1 VTASP
6 EATEPAAPRTPS
18 GPPGAQ
24 PGPAPAT
31 TTSPG
36 GREPAPPPGLAD
48 ISARMRSARP
58 VFIVGEA
65 RSGSTL
71 LLHTLLKH
79 PTFAPLQ
86 ENLQESSFIVQAP
99 AAAGFATSPPRNLRR
114 FLLEDEDAWNGFLDS
129 IRPLRP
135 WLRAAAAAGRTLD
148 WQWRLG
154 PAVLVARSFAY
165 HAWQARGCERLLEKT
180 PDHVHH
186 IAQLDRAFPRARLL
200 YAYRHPVDVYS
211 SYRRRGRVDPKA
223 AWARIGPE
231 EFSVRYRERT
241 ERALAAA
248 ERLPD
253 RMLLIRYEELT
264 GDPAGELQRICS
276 FLGEPP
282 HVSTMLMPDSEP
294 DRVAHWEGTSYL
306 FRGITTET
314 KRWQDHCSV
323 EEAAV
328 VERHLADLMARLG
341 YERRTTGS
349 DRRTTA

>member
-1 VTASP
+1 MTASP
-6 EATEPAAPRTPS
+6 EATDPAAQRTPA

-24 PGPAPAT
+24 PATAPAT
-31 TTSPG
+31 TPALD
-36 GREPAPPPGLAD
+36 GRERIPPPGLGEV
-48 ISARMRSARP
+48 SARMRAARP

-99 AAAGFATSPPRNLRR
+99 TAAGFAASPPRNLRR
-114 FLLEDEDAWNGFLDS
+114 FLLEDEDAWRDFLAS

-135 WLRAAAAAGRTLD
+135 WLRAAAAVGRTPE

-154 PAVLVARSFAY
+154 PAVLVARSFAH

-186 IAQLDRAFPRARLL
+186 IAQLDRCFPHARLL
-200 YAYRHPVDVYS
+200 YAYRHPVDVYT
-211 SYRRRGRVDPKA
+211 SYLRRGRVDPKA

-231 EFSVRYRERT
+231 EFCVRHRERT
-241 ERALAAA
+241 ERALAAT
-248 ERLPD
+248 EQRPD

-264 GDPAGELQRICS
+264 ADPPGELERICT
-276 FLGEPP
+276 FLGEPA
-282 HVSTMLMPDSEP
+282 HVSTMLTPDPDP

-328 VERHLADLMARLG
+328 VEHRLGDLMARLG
-341 YERRTTGS
+341 YERY
-349 DRRTTA
+349 TA